1 MFFPI
6 GDTQVSGGYKPI
18 VSYSLIGINI
28 AVFLMQLGTP
38 GNLLCNYGMIP
49 SNILDGRDYITVLTS
64 LFLHGDIMHLFGNML
79 FLWIFADNIEAKVG
93 HIPFLSFYI
102 AGGFMASL
110 VHILVSVQPG
120 TNAFTSC
127 MPCLSISPCDA
138 GVFPGFIPTVGASG
152 AISAIMGAYLMMFPS
167 SKIKIL
173 FLIFLRSFH
182 LPAFVFL
189 LIWFGQ
195 QLLSGV
201 VSLNSINTESVD
213 VAWWA
218 HIGGF
223 VSGILTG
230 IFFRKKV

>member
-6 GDTQVSGGYKPI
+6 GDTQVSGDYKPI
-18 VSYSLIGINI
+18 ISYSLIAINI
-28 AVFLMQLGTP
+28 AVFLMQSGIP
-38 GNLLCNYGMIP
+38 GNLLCHFGMIP
-49 SNILDGRDYITVLTS
+49 SNIVEGRDYVTILTS
-64 LFLHGDIMHLFGNML
+64 LFLHGDMMHLFGNML

-93 HIPFLSFYI
+93 HFLFLSFYL

-110 VHILVSVQPG
+110 VHILVTLQPG
-120 TNAFTSC
+120 TNAFSSC
-127 MPCLSISPCDA
+127 IPCLSPSPCDTT
-138 GVFPGFIPTVGASG
+138 VFPGFIPTVGASG
-152 AISAIMGAYLMMFPS
+152 AISAIMGAYLIMFPS

-173 FLIFLRSFH
+173 FLIFLRSFY
-182 LPAFVFL
+182 LPAFIFL

-195 QLLSGV
+195 QLLSGF
-201 VSLNSINTESVD
+201 VSLHSSNTQSAD

-223 VSGILTG
+223 VTGILTG

>member
-18 VSYSLIGINI
+18 ISYSLIVINI
-28 AVFLMQLGTP
+28 AVFVLQLSVP

-49 SNILDGRDYITVLTS
+49 SNIMEGKDFVTILTS
-64 LFLHGDIMHLFGNML
+64 LFLHDDVIHLFGNML

-93 HIPFLSFYI
+93 HFSFLSFYI

-110 VHILVSVQPG
+110 VHIIVSVKPDMNNLS
-120 TNAFTSC
+120 TC
-127 MPCLSISPCDA
+127 IPCLSSTPCDQ
-138 GVFPGFIPTVGASG
+138 GIFPGFIPTVGASG

-173 FLIFLRSFH
+173 FLIFLRSFY
-182 LPAFVFL
+182 LPAFLFL
-189 LIWFGQ
+189 IIWFGQ
-195 QLLSGV
+195 QLLSGLIA
-201 VSLNSINTESVD
+201 LNTINNESAD

-223 VSGILTG
+223 LFGILTG
-230 IFFRKKV
+230 IFFRKKL